1 MTYCWA
7 ILIAGIVLSIILG
20 IGALVIK
27 SWMAE
32 FRKDRVPTLLYHR
45 FLSWEKARNGE
56 IRDDEP
62 IYACYDKNFEEQM
75 KLLSEN
81 GYHTISISDYVDFV
95 KKGTPLPKK
104 PVIITFDDGFLS
116 NYLYAFPILKRYNQ
130 TATIFMTVDRNSEN
144 FKEFADVDGPLSDE
158 QLLEMHKA
166 GISIQSHTMTHPY
179 LTDLPLQRIRWEFEE
194 SRRLLEGL
202 LESPVE
208 YMAIPSGACNRRIK
222 QVANE
227 TGYQAVY
234 CMNKGSNNARS
245 DLLAL
250 RRIVIGR
257 DFTIDDFGRVL
268 QPYSAFQLRITGFF
282 QHTLLKLLGPRL
294 TDKLRNALYKT
305 KLEKILMF
313 SHLKTQL
320 SIITGLLIISLV
332 LGIIILKYMR

>member
-1 MTYCWA
+1 MMYYWG
-7 ILIAGIVLSIILG
+7 ILIAGSIVTMILG
-20 IGALVIK
+20 IAALVIK
-27 SWMAE
+27 SWIAE
-32 FRKDRVPTLLYHR
+32 FRKDRVLTLLYHR
-45 FLSWEKARNGE
+45 FLCLEKVKNEE

-62 IYACYDKNFEEQM
+62 IYTCYDKNFEEQM
-75 KLLSEN
+75 KFLSEN
-81 GYHTISISDYVDFV
+81 GYHAISISDYVDFV
-95 KKGTPLPKK
+95 KNGKPLPEK

-116 NYLYAFPILKRYNQ
+116 NYVYAFPILRKYNQ
-130 TATIFMTVDRNSEN
+130 AATIFMTVDRNSEN
-144 FKEFADVDGPLSDE
+144 FKQFASEDEPLSDE

-179 LTDLPLQRIRWEFEE
+179 LTDLPLQRVRWEFKE

-222 QVANE
+222 EVAKE

-257 DFTIDDFGRVL
+257 DFTIDDFSRIL
-268 QPYSAFQLRITGFF
+268 RPYSAFNLRITGFF

-294 TDKLRNALYKT
+294 TDKVRNALYKT
-305 KLEKILMF
+305 KLENIFMF
-313 SHLKTQL
+313 SNLKTQL
-320 SIITGLLIISLV
+320 SIITGLLIISVV
-332 LGIIILKYMR
+332 LGIMILTYMR